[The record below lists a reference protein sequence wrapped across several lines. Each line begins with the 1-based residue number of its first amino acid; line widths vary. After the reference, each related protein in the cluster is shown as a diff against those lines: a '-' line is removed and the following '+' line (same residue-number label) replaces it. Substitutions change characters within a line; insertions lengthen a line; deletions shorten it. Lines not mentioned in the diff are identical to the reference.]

1 MKRLIL
7 VCLLFAS
14 PALAQP
20 AHIGTGKPTVDRVRE
35 VVIGTAAEFP
45 GLTSQGQNTDIEVEL
60 LRRMIWHLKLAGF
73 EAGRQ
78 RNPSGAVSG
87 DKLTAFADGQW
98 RIWDVLSDTAKGA
111 FSVHFDEIP
120 NAANSVPDDGI
131 ADEPGTGGGG
141 STGGGVTD
149 DDLHRILAAI
159 EAQGAAMTAAIS
171 AHAQSSEA
179 HWEEAKKTVTDYVVP
194 VLKFLAERVLPIVV
208 GGLIGVKVAQ

>member
-1 MKRLIL
+1 MKRLIVL
-7 VCLLFAS
+7 FLLFAS

-20 AHIGTGKPTVDRVRE
+20 AHIGTGKSTVDRVRE

-73 EAGRQ
+73 DAGRQ

-98 RIWDVLSDTAKGA
+98 RIWDVLSDTAKGP

-141 STGGGVTD
+141 SSGGTGQVVVID
-149 DDLHRILAAI
+149 DDVMERAILDLLKEHDAR
-159 EAQGAAMTAAIS
+159 
-171 AHAQSSEA
+171 SEA
-179 HWEEAKKTVTDYVVP
+179 HWQEAKKTVSDYVVP
-194 VLKFLAERVLPIVV
+194 VLTFLAKYVAPIIVS
-208 GGLIGVKVAQ
+208 GLIGAKVAQ